1 MRAVLTIIASACMA
15 VLSAAPVRGTDISI
29 TKARQVAGSIAPM
42 TVQDARLGTQVRPVS
57 ESRMATVDDEAVCLG
72 TDPSAC
78 GAQASGRD
86 GRSAADATHT
96 AFCDVENIG
105 FAACLASYAPA
116 VVNHAAPAR
125 QVFTVT
131 VRNGDGE
138 VRTVTVLLTGEQT
151 AQDAA
156 TMALQGTSGETVV
169 AVN

>member
-1 MRAVLTIIASACMA
+1 MFKAIPAIIVATMA
-15 VLSAAPVRGTDISI
+15 LLFIAPVCGADVSVA
-29 TKARQVAGSIAPM
+29 KAREIAGSIAP
-42 TVQDARLGTQVRPVS
+42 TTAQATRVITQPPRTS
-57 ESRMATVDDEAVCLG
+57 ASRAATSDDNAVCMG

-78 GAQASGRD
+78 TAQGM
-86 GRSAADATHT
+86 GTTNT
-96 AFCDVENIG
+96 AFCNVEDVG

-116 VVNHAAPAR
+116 VVNHLPPAG

-131 VRNGDGE
+131 VRNREGSM
-138 VRTVTVLLTGEQT
+138 RMVTVLLTAEQT

>member
-1 MRAVLTIIASACMA
+1 MTKMRAILTIIASTSMA
-15 VLSAAPVRGTDISI
+15 VLSVAPVCGADVSI
-29 TKARQVAGSIAPM
+29 PKARQIAGSIAPT
-42 TVQDARLGTQVRPVS
+42 TVQDVRIGTQARFVS
-57 ESRMATVDDEAVCLG
+57 ESRTATADDEAVCIG

-78 GAQASGRD
+78 PTQGMV
-86 GRSAADATHT
+86 ATHP
-96 AFCDVENIG
+96 AFCDVEDVG

-131 VRNGDGE
+131 VRNGEGTT
-138 VRTVTVLLTGEQT
+138 RTVTVLLTGAQT

>member
-1 MRAVLTIIASACMA
+1 MFKAIPTIIVATMA
-15 VLSAAPVRGTDISI
+15 VLFIAPVCGADVSVA
-29 TKARQVAGSIAPM
+29 KARQTGGSIAPT
-42 TVQDARLGTQVRPVS
+42 TVQATRVITQPRTRA
-57 ESRMATVDDEAVCLG
+57 SRAASSDDNAVCMG

-78 GAQASGRD
+78 TAQGM
-86 GRSAADATHT
+86 GTTNT
-96 AFCDVENIG
+96 AFCNVEDVG

-116 VVNHAAPAR
+116 VVNHLPPAG

-131 VRNGDGE
+131 VRNREGSM
-138 VRTVTVLLTGEQT
+138 RMVTVLLTAEQT